1 MYDRQMAAKRSVAK
15 SATKPAR
22 VKRAVPV
29 PVVVSARP
37 VPARPLAEA
46 GLKLWDDLHAAGEVR
61 GSSEPLLLLCERFD
75 VRSFLRVRVLRSW
88 DKADLAALISLDD
101 QIDAG
106 LERLGIRTI
115 LPSLAEQ
122 KADDWTAKLAL
133 VEG

>member
-1 MYDRQMAAKRSVAK
+1 MYDRWMAAKRSVAK
-15 SATKPAR
+15 PVVKPAR

-37 VPARPLAEA
+37 APARPLGEA

-75 VRSFLRVRVLRSW
+75 VRALLRERVVLSMLK
-88 DKADLAALISLDD
+88 DDVSALLALDD

>member
-1 MYDRQMAAKRSVAK
+1 MAARR
-15 SATKPAR
+15 TKPAAA
-22 VKRAVPV
+22 KPAPTPTPTPTRA
-29 PVVVSARP
+29 
-37 VPARPLAEA
+37 VPARPLGEA

-101 QIDAG
+101 QIDVG

>member
-1 MYDRQMAAKRSVAK
+1 MYDRWMAAKRSVAK
-15 SATKPAR
+15 SVAKPAR

-75 VRSFLRVRVLRSW
+75 VRALLRERVVLSMLK
-88 DKADLAALISLDD
+88 DDVSALLALDD

-115 LPSLAEQ
+115 LPSLGEQ